1 MSWEAFR
8 RVLPQT
14 ARVND
19 AGRLELGGRDVLEI
33 AGEYDTPLYVLD
45 ENDFRGRLRTYAEA
59 FGAEHVHYGAKAFL
73 TKSLVPILVEEGVSL
88 DCASGGEL
96 YTALAGGFPAERVIF
111 HGNNKSLAEL
121 EMAVREGVGRV
132 AIDSPSEAERLE
144 RVAAEA
150 GSTVGVYL
158 RVTPGI
164 HAHTHDYLKTGIED
178 SKFGV
183 PIGEPAL
190 RVLRDLADSSHL
202 ELRGLHSHIGSQV
215 FDFEPFEEAAG
226 VMTRFLAEAR
236 TATGAEI
243 EELDLGGGIGIRY
256 EPSDEPHAVGDLA
269 KGVRA
274 AVAAAAE
281 ESGIP
286 APTVKI
292 EPGRS
297 VVGPAMVT
305 LYEVGTIKEV
315 PVVRTYAA
323 VDGGMSD
330 NIRPMLYD
338 AAYTFLSATRPDAPH
353 ERPYTVCGKLCESGD
368 VFRRDVPLPALETG
382 ELLCVAATGAYG
394 YAMAS
399 NYNKIPRPAVVA
411 VREGE
416 VRVLARRET
425 YEDLVRL
432 EG

>member
-1 MSWEAFR
+1 MSWERFR
-8 RVLPQT
+8 RILPRT
-14 ARVND
+14 ARVNE
-19 AGRLELGGRDVLEI
+19 AGRLELGGRDLTELVREH
-33 AGEYDTPLYVLD
+33 GTPLYVLD
-45 ENDFRGRLRTYAEA
+45 EADLRGRLRTYAEA
-59 FGAEHVHYGAKAFL
+59 FGPEHVHYGAKAFL
-73 TKSLVPILVEEGVSL
+73 TRSLVPVLVDEGVSL

-96 YTALAGGFPAERVIF
+96 YTALAGGFPAERVVF
-111 HGNNKSLAEL
+111 HGNNKSVAEL
-121 EMAVREGVGRV
+121 EMAVAEGVGRV
-132 AIDSPSEAERLE
+132 AVDSPIEAERLE

-150 GSTVGVYL
+150 GARVGVYL

-164 HAHTHDYLKTGIED
+164 HAQTHDYLKTGIED

-190 RVLRDLADSSHL
+190 RILRDLAASSHL
-202 ELRGLHSHIGSQV
+202 DLRGLHSHIGSQV
-215 FDFEPFEEAAG
+215 FDFEPFEEAAA

-256 EPSDEPHAVGDLA
+256 LPEDEPRAVGDLA
-269 KGVRA
+269 KGVRE
-274 AVAAAAE
+274 AVASAADAA
-281 ESGIP
+281 GIP
-286 APTVKI
+286 APTLKI

-315 PVVRTYAA
+315 PEVRTYAA

-338 AAYTFLSATRPDAPH
+338 AAYTFLSATRPEAPH
-353 ERPYTVCGKLCESGD
+353 DRPYTVCGKLCESGD
-368 VFRRDVPLPALETG
+368 VLRRDVPLPPLETG
-382 ELLCVAATGAYG
+382 ELLCVGATGAYG

-399 NYNKIPRPAVVA
+399 NYNKLPRPAVVA
-411 VREGE
+411 VRDGE